1 MGNLCGKPDSSS
13 PKASV
18 PAPPASATAAAGPA
32 SKAPDASIT
41 PLLAPTPAKPA
52 PPPPQ
57 QLASPK
63 SPEAI
68 PAVADEKPP
77 GKRRSQDLD
86 NGVKHEEI
94 ELLKQKSSEPMAPV
108 GNVAPV
114 NSPKA
119 VVEPAA
125 ERASPRASAG
135 CAPAASGAPP
145 SQAAPPAVPK
155 EPVSQPRPGSKL
167 RTDVKLRDV
176 YKLGKTLGT
185 GGFSVVK
192 LATDRAT
199 GVEYACKIMALPPV
213 GQEVGENENTR
224 EDIFKEIDLLCGMNH
239 ENVIFLKEYF
249 EEGNKVYLITELLTG
264 GELLEAV
271 LKRGSYSE
279 AEARLCFVQ
288 VLRGIEY
295 LHSKNVVHRDL
306 KLENLLLAKQD
317 DISLVKIADFG
328 LAKHAVNGM
337 QTICGTPQYV
347 APEVIVGA
355 KGHVYGPGVDMWSA
369 GVVLYILLGGYPPF
383 WSDSEPQLFDMIR
396 KGKYSFGDP
405 VWNKVSECAK
415 DLIRKLLV
423 VDPTKRLTATE
434 ALQHQFIL
442 EGNFNPP
449 SEPKGPR

>member
-1 MGNLCGKPDSSS
+1 MERASQGV
-13 PKASV
+13 KAPATV
-18 PAPPASATAAAGPA
+18 PAPVAAPAPAPPASGAAA
-32 SKAPDASIT
+32 
-41 PLLAPTPAKPA
+41 TPA
-52 PPPPQ
+52 
-57 QLASPK
+57 
-63 SPEAI
+63 
-68 PAVADEKPP
+68 
-77 GKRRSQDLD
+77 
-86 NGVKHEEI
+86 
-94 ELLKQKSSEPMAPV
+94 
-108 GNVAPV
+108 
-114 NSPKA
+114 
-119 VVEPAA
+119 
-125 ERASPRASAG
+125 
-135 CAPAASGAPP
+135 
-145 SQAAPPAVPK
+145 
-155 EPVSQPRPGSKL
+155 RPGSKL

-271 LKRGSYSE
+271 LKRGSYTE

-396 KGKYSFGDP
+396 KGKYSFADP
-405 VWNKVSECAK
+405 VWNKVSDAAK
-415 DLIRKLLV
+415 ELIRKLLV

-442 EGNFNPP
+442 EGNFQPP
-449 SEPKGPR
+449 STPKGPR